1 LERGAGAVAAVE
13 GCSAVAVVRVGSS
26 TASVLEADSG
36 SGWSTVMGARLPSS
50 SIYADPD
57 LVCCNEI
64 EGEEERVRIRMKR
77 IRMERNKRWRRI
89 KKKKG

>member
-1 LERGAGAVAAVE
+1 ML
-13 GCSAVAVVRVGSS
+13 
-26 TASVLEADSG
+26 TQT
-36 SGWSTVMGARLPSS
+36 W
-50 SIYADPD
+50 
-57 LVCCNEI
+57 CNEI